1 MLCIIN
7 NTWSSKSISFDQL
20 WCKPSKWDQHNQ
32 GPTRIALVAPA
43 HRKTPTRVYFSF
55 WNFYS
60 YFYVYH
66 FQSNDANLFN
76 TRNLRP
82 GLISVGRFLLK
93 SMFLFRFSLF
103 AFCHNF
109 LHSDVTF
116 PKAYL
121 TLNDIANVHHCSGAH
136 LHKYFYSYFLYI
148 FYHVSIIFLMYFC
161 YISKNI
167 LRPYIEWRRCTFTQ
181 RKISTLFPRK
191 KCPFVG
197 FCC

>member
-1 MLCIIN
+1 MGSTQSRSN
-7 NTWSSKSISFDQL
+7 QNSISSSCAQKNPNKGIFFFLEFLFVFLCLSFPIQ
-20 WCKPSKWDQHNQ
+20 WC
-32 GPTRIALVAPA
+32 
-43 HRKTPTRVYFSF
+43 
-55 WNFYS
+55 
-60 YFYVYH
+60 
-66 FQSNDANLFN
+66 ANLFN

-93 SMFLFRFSLF
+93 SKFLFRFSLF

-136 LHKYFYSYFLYI
+136 LHKYLYSYFLCI
-148 FYHVSIIFLMYFC
+148 SYHVSIIFLMYFC

-167 LRPYIEWRRCTFTQ
+167 LRPYIEWRRCTFAQ
-181 RKISTLFPRK
+181 RKISTQFPIKRPLCWFLLLK
-191 KCPFVG
+191 KDW
-197 FCC
+197 